1 MEVKIRR
8 KHIIATIK
16 VVLSLA
22 ALYFVF
28 TRINPEQIREIYAQS
43 RPLLLIPAI
52 LLFVISKVCSAWRL
66 NIFFERIDILLRF
79 VENLKLYWVGMFYNM
94 FLPGGIGGDGY
105 KVLILKQQS
114 TAPTRQII
122 GAVFFDR
129 VWGVFLLSVLAFFL
143 TIHIIFHPDPLI
155 WASVPGSLLVF
166 RAGLWL
172 ANRFMN
178 VYSPVLLKTTIL
190 SLGVQLLQMASLMFL
205 LFAFNE
211 FENYIIWL
219 VIFLVSSVVS
229 VLPVSI
235 GGAGAREVTFLY
247 GAKWFALDPALAVTL
262 SLTLYFITALVS
274 FSGIVFV
281 FKFKK

>member
-8 KHIIATIK
+8 KNIIATIK

-28 TRINPEQIREIYAQS
+28 TRINPAQIRDIYAQS
-43 RPLLLIPAI
+43 RPLLLIPVI
-52 LLFVISKVCSAWRL
+52 LLFVLSKVCSAWRL
-66 NIFFERIDILLRF
+66 NMFFERIDISLQF

-105 KVLILKQQS
+105 KVLILRQQS
-114 TAPTRQII
+114 MTPTRQII
-122 GAVFFDR
+122 GAVLFDR

-143 TIHIIFHPDPLI
+143 TIHIIFNPYPMI
-155 WASVPGSLLVF
+155 WVSAPVGLLVF
-166 RAGLWL
+166 WAGLWL
-172 ANRFMN
+172 ANRFMS
-178 VYSPVLLKTTIL
+178 VYKPLLLKTSIL
-190 SLGVQLLQMASLMFL
+190 SLGVQFLQMASLIFL

-219 VIFLVSSVVS
+219 VVFLVSSVVS

-235 GGAGAREVTFLY
+235 GGAGAREVIFLY

-274 FSGIVFV
+274 LSGVAFV